1 MLGFGLKGENVFDKW
16 NFDANFNY
24 SEVQDTSRN
33 TLVSSSRFNQ
43 VVNQADPI
51 FDPTSNTFIG
61 TTTAYIPFG
70 FWATPVESNNA
81 VADYAK
87 VITKDLNE
95 SSLLQY
101 SFVAATGELFE
112 MPAGPVGFAIGTDAR
127 QEELD
132 QCPDPTG
139 LSGDLIG
146 SGANATTNAQRKIAG
161 FFAEAQLPLLS
172 GVEGAHLLS
181 ADLAI
186 RHEQFFTSDRDATVP
201 KIGLRWQPLDD
212 TLTLRGFWSEG
223 FREPSTFEL
232 YATPTQAFSAVT
244 DPRNNRREP
253 EQNITFAGNRRL
265 AAEETEYINLG
276 FVWSPENDSLRGL
289 TLGVDYWDISRL
301 GTVE

>member
-61 TTTAYIPFG
+61 TTTAYNPFG